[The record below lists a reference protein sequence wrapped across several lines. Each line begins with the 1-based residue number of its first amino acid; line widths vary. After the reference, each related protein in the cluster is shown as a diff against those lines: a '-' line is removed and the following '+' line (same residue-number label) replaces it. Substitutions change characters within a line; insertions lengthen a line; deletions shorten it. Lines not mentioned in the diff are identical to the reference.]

1 MELMGVV
8 AVVVNLALL
17 GIGGSLSRMFP
28 NMTPAQR
35 ILLIIVIEVRVL
47 IDNEA
52 SITSHMHPQI
62 C

>member
-52 SITSHMHPQI
+52 SITSHVHPQI